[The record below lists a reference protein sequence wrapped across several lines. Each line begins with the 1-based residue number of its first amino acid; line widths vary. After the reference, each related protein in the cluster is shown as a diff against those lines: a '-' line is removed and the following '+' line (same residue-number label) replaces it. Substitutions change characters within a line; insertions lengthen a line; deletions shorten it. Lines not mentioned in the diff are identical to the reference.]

1 MPAKHL
7 TFGSL
12 FSGIGAID
20 LGLERAGIECR
31 WQVEIEPYCIRVLEK
46 HWPAVKR
53 HGDITKI
60 EGSELERVDIICGG
74 YPCQPFSQAGQRKG
88 SEDARHLWPEFARII
103 RLLRPRYVLLENV
116 PGHLSL
122 GFGDVLGDLAG
133 LGFDAEWTC
142 VRAADVGASHLR
154 KRVFVVAYRNSGGF
168 GWPNFEDEINRP
180 IPQGGPRRGV
190 CEAGDNVADTEHA
203 ERRTEYQEHTEPHG
217 RARSGWGCN
226 QLGNAT
232 VPRFGAGREFEAGRG
247 GLADAERAGLEIGDG
262 KREQHAR
269 QDAES
274 LTPGLPFAPGPNDPR
289 WGTILRERPDLAPAL
304 ESPVRG
310 VAHGLPDWVDRALSN
325 RTKRLK
331 ALGNA
336 VVPQVAHLIG
346 RCILTSPSR

>member
-12 FSGIGAID
+12 FSGIGGID

-88 SEDARHLWPEFARII
+88 SADARHLWPEFARII

-142 VRAADVGASHLR
+142 IRAADVGASHLR
-154 KRVFVVAYRNSGGF
+154 KRVFVIG
-168 GWPNFEDEINRP
+168 EL
-180 IPQGGPRRGV
+180 
-190 CEAGDNVADTEHA
+190 ADA
-203 ERRTEYQEHTEPHG
+203 ER
-217 RARSGWGCN
+217 ARRQAAGERCDID
-226 QLGNAT
+226 
-232 VPRFGAGREFEAGRG
+232 AGREFEAGRG
-247 GLADAERAGLEIGDG
+247 GLADAERAGLEIRDG

-310 VAHGLPDWVDRALSN
+310 VAHGLPDWLDRAVSN